1 MSDVKEPS
9 LAAMPIET
17 PDSNSTCTKNATT
30 LEAPVR
36 SDTETKSPLWRRV
49 LSFVWDSADGDP
61 EYRRYVQRLD
71 LFLLYVYHLT
81 GEMRLAVQRTDSN
94 ARLQPY
100 CDSRLLHQVSLL
112 RVKGHLFQL
121 SRLLHKIP
129 RPNKLQ

>member
-17 PDSNSTCTKNATT
+17 PDSNSNRTKNATT
-30 LEAPVR
+30 LEVLVG

-71 LFLLYVYHLT
+71 LFLL
-81 GEMRLAVQRTDSN
+81 
-94 ARLQPY
+94 
-100 CDSRLLHQVSLL
+100 
-112 RVKGHLFQL
+112 
-121 SRLLHKIP
+121 
-129 RPNKLQ
+129 